1 MKKWATGATFI
12 AALIAIPT
20 IASGSTVDWATWSNV
35 NPGATAGSATG
46 TTLDT
51 TFTYTGELQQF
62 VPGYPSYSP
71 TATFS
76 GGTVGDPPP
85 PGIIKI
91 FGGGGTLATTDTIQF
106 ATSVT
111 NPVLAIW
118 SLGQG
123 GLSASFNFT
132 SSEPFTIE
140 SGGPS
145 AEYGGS
151 TITLGLGNS
160 VLGSE
165 GNGTIQ
171 FNGTFN
177 SISWTNPTYENWY
190 GFTVGTV
197 APVPEPSTWAMLLLG
212 FAGLGYMAYRRNTK
226 AGLRAAA

>member
-20 IASGSTVDWATWSNV
+20 IASASTVDWATWSNV
-35 NPGATAGSATG
+35 VPGATAGSATG
-46 TTLDT
+46 TTADT
-51 TFTYTGELQQF
+51 TFTYTGELESF
-62 VPGYPSYSP
+62 VANYPSYTP
-71 TATFS
+71 TSTFS
-76 GGTVGDPPP
+76 GGTVGNAPPQSN
-85 PGIIKI
+85 GIIQL
-91 FGGGGTLATTDTIQF
+91 FGDKGATDTITF
-106 ATSVT
+106 ATAVT

-145 AEYGGS
+145 AEYSGS
-151 TITLGLGNS
+151 TITLGSGNS